1 MSTKN
6 LSEYN
11 PDTLP
16 DASKMRIGI
25 VVSEWNY
32 DVTVKLLEG
41 AREFLLRNNVDP
53 KNIHVAWV
61 PGSFELIY
69 GAARMEA
76 FEPVDAVIAL
86 GSVIRGETP
95 HFEYVCSGVTQGI
108 ARLNAKGTI
117 PFIFGLLTTDDMQQA
132 LNRAGGIHGNKG
144 VEAAKTAIQMIYFI
158 RSRQLD
164 YLD

>member
-144 VEAAKTAIQMIYFI
+144 VEAAKTAIQMIYFG
-158 RSRQLD
+158 RQLD

>member
-6 LSEYN
+6 LSQYN
-11 PDTLP
+11 PDTMP
-16 DASKMRIGI
+16 DAADMRIGI

-41 AREFLLRNNVDP
+41 ARQFLLRHSVDP
-53 KNIHVAWV
+53 ENIIVTWV

-69 GAARMEA
+69 GSARMEA
-76 FEPVDAVIAL
+76 SASVDAVIAL

-95 HFEYVCSGVTQGI
+95 HFDYVCSGVTQGI
-108 ARLNAKGTI
+108 AQLNAKGTI
-117 PFIFGLLTTDDMQQA
+117 PFIFGLLTTNDMQQA

-144 VEAAKTAIQMIYFI
+144 VEAAKTAIQMIYLN
-158 RSRQLD
+158 RQLKS
-164 YLD
+164 L

>member
-16 DASKMRIGI
+16 DASGMKIGI

-41 AREFLLRNNVDP
+41 AQQFLLRNKVDP
-53 KNIHVAWV
+53 ENILVAWV

-76 FEPVDAVIAL
+76 AASVDAVIAL

-95 HFEYVCSGVTQGI
+95 LS
-108 ARLNAKGTI
+108 L
-117 PFIFGLLTTDDMQQA
+117 
-132 LNRAGGIHGNKG
+132 IH
-144 VEAAKTAIQMIYFI
+144 I
-158 RSRQLD
+158 
-164 YLD
+164 

>member
-16 DASKMRIGI
+16 DASGMKIGI

-32 DVTVKLLEG
+32 DVKVKLLDG
-41 AREFLLRNNVDP
+41 ARQFLALNKVDP
-53 KNIHVAWV
+53 ENILVAWV

-76 FEPVDAVIAL
+76 TTSVDAVIAL

-108 ARLNAKGTI
+108 AQLNAKGSI
-117 PFIFGLLTTDDMQQA
+117 PFVFGLLTTSDMQQA

-144 VEAAKTAIQMIYFI
+144 VEAAKTAIQMINFN
-158 RSRQLD
+158 RQLK
-164 YLD
+164 